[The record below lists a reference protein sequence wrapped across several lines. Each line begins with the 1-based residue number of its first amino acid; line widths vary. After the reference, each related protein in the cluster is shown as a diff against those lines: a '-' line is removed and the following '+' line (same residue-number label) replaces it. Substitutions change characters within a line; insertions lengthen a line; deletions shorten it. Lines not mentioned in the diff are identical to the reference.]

1 MSVLTSS
8 DCGQKNTAC
17 VSFLNDRIRAIFR
30 RSWMVGDQVGGR
42 KTSHR
47 VQSQCH
53 VVGMEN
59 VSKEELITLWE
70 EGVRAMI

>member
-59 VSKEELITLWE
+59 VSIEELITL
-70 EGVRAMI
+70 